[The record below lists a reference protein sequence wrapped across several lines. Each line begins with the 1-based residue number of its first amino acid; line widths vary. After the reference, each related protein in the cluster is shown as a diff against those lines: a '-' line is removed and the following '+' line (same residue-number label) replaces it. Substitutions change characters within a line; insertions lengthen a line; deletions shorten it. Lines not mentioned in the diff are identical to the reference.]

1 MIEKEKPA
9 FLPIILVAAG
19 LVLILGAAAFYLL
32 HPFDSPVSPPTDQ
45 TAPAIHYPNV
55 PRVGLKDA
63 KAAYD
68 LKNAVFVDVRGDPYY
83 SEGHIPGA
91 LSITFDELP
100 ARVQELHKTDWIIPY
115 CT

>member
-9 FLPIILVAAG
+9 FLPILLVAAG
-19 LVLILGAAAFYLL
+19 LVLILGAAAYYLL
-32 HPFDSPVSPPTDQ
+32 HPFDSPVTPPTDQ
-45 TAPAIHYPNV
+45 TAVAIPYPDV
-55 PRVGLKDA
+55 PRVSLKDA

-100 ARVQELHKTDWIIPY
+100 ARVQELHTTDWIVPY